1 MSVGGRD
8 GAPHTTV
15 PGTVPIQGDPATMSA
30 MPKAETLMYKLRFLS
45 IGLNYTAVLCLFP
58 DFERRERKYNR
69 ASEKRRGAGTLL
81 MVQCSQCRG
90 YGLDSWSGN

>member
-15 PGTVPIQGDPATMSA
+15 AGTVPIQGDPATMSA
-30 MPKAETLMYKLRFLS
+30 VPKAGTLMYKLRFLS
-45 IGLNYTAVLCLFP
+45 IGLNCTAVLCLFP

-69 ASEKRRGAGTLL
+69 KSK
-81 MVQCSQCRG
+81 
-90 YGLDSWSGN
+90 